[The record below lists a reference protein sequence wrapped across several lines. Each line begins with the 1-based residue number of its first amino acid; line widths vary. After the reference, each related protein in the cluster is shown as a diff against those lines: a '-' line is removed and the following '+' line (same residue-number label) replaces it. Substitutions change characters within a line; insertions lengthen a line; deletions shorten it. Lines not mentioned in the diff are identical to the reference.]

1 MLLGMLS
8 LLQMTTNS
16 LLDTLLQE
24 LFTSSFVY
32 ANAPLSPERPK
43 SKRSNNF
50 IYWDLVRDLKILNER
65 HYEQCLKDSEELREC
80 EVYLNP
86 AHLEGLKKFL
96 ARNFLIGY
104 CAFVRLVIIEIS
116 GRNSLGAVSL
126 LLGTVAIKNRM
137 SITAFTKVLF
147 WWYWKLN
154 QKTLWLI
161 LFNFTSFIIKMI
173 SIHKY
178 SIVYQKN
185 DICSLLPCKIND
197 FS

>member
-1 MLLGMLS
+1 MKMCKQMEFKVRSLLSTKRKRRGERGNRKHPVRCRVKWTQLLKNWLQVWGLQIVSCAFNANQRRLLSLNWSESPCTFEMLLGMLS

-65 HYEQCLKDSEELREC
+65 HYEQCLKDSGELREC

-86 AHLEGLKKFL
+86 PHLKGLKKF
-96 ARNFLIGY
+96 IG
-104 CAFVRLVIIEIS
+104 
-116 GRNSLGAVSL
+116 
-126 LLGTVAIKNRM
+126 
-137 SITAFTKVLF
+137 
-147 WWYWKLN
+147 
-154 QKTLWLI
+154 
-161 LFNFTSFIIKMI
+161 
-173 SIHKY
+173 
-178 SIVYQKN
+178 
-185 DICSLLPCKIND
+185 P
-197 FS
+197 

>member
-1 MLLGMLS
+1 MNGVIKKLVTSLGTTDRVLC
-8 LLQMTTNS
+8 LQCQSKRVIKFKLVRVT
-16 LLDTLLQE
+16 E
-24 LFTSSFVY
+24 LFTPSFVY

-43 SKRSNNF
+43 TKRSYNF
-50 IYWDLVRDLKILNER
+50 IYCDLVRDLKILNER

-126 LLGTVAIKNRM
+126 LLGTVAIRNRM
-137 SITAFTKVLF
+137 SITALTEVLV
-147 WWYWKLN
+147 W
-154 QKTLWLI
+154 
-161 LFNFTSFIIKMI
+161 
-173 SIHKY
+173 
-178 SIVYQKN
+178 
-185 DICSLLPCKIND
+185 
-197 FS
+197 